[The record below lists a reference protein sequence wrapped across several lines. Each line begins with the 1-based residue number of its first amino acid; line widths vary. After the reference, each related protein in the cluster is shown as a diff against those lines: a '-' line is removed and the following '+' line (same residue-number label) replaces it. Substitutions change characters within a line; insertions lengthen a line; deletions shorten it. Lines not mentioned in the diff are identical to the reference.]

1 MQVGGGGEVYWDYRA
16 AHLYPLQRKP
26 QALFWLSTKALGPDG
41 RLDPAEL
48 ITPKPSPSGSTG
60 SGEEKSND
68 SSANK
73 ADNEGPPLNSFSED
87 DSDGP
92 SKMDNGRK
100 SPKQQSV
107 AVVCLPGEEELLG
120 TGCGGP
126 VYAGR

>member
-1 MQVGGGGEVYWDYRA
+1 M
-16 AHLYPLQRKP
+16 
-26 QALFWLSTKALGPDG
+26 
-41 RLDPAEL
+41 
-48 ITPKPSPSGSTG
+48 PSPSGSTG
-60 SGEEKSND
+60 SWEQKRND
-68 SSANK
+68 NSASE
-73 ADNEGPPLNSFSED
+73 ADNEGPPLNSFSEED

-92 SKMDNGRK
+92 SKMDSGRK